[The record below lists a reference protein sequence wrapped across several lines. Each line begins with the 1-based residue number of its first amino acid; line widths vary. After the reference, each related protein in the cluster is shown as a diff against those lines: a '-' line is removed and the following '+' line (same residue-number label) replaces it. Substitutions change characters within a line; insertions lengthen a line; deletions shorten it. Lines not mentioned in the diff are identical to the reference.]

1 MSGFNRLLLIIIVV
15 MIVIMGV
22 QTLMIFLRKPN
33 FTQVYYRACYT
44 FKENGET
51 VMDHTVKLAFKKYE
65 DLKNALNNFRQS
77 SREDKMKVYKDVIG
91 KLSKDIGRDLEV
103 VSFASTASEVDGL
116 LQIHEVG
123 VIKGIV
129 KKEDDYNEISLGD
142 NEIMLSGDSKLIF
155 TLPEGAKVISV
166 TPTPTQMRENVLVW
180 VGPGKLKFPTVKYK
194 LE

>member
-1 MSGFNRLLLIIIVV
+1 MSSFNRLLLIIIIV

-44 FKENGET
+44 SRENGEI
-51 VMDHTVKLAFKKYE
+51 VMDLR
-65 DLKNALNNFRQS
+65 NALNNFRQS
-77 SREDKMKVYKDVIG
+77 SKEDKMKVYKDVIG
-91 KLSKDIGRDLEV
+91 KLSKDIGRELQV
-103 VSFASTASEVDGL
+103 VSFVSTASEVDGL
-116 LQIHEVG
+116 LQIHEIG
-123 VIKGIV
+123 VVKGII
-129 KKEDDYNEISLGD
+129 KRENGYNEISLGD

-166 TPTPTQMRENVLVW
+166 VPTPTQMKENVLVW